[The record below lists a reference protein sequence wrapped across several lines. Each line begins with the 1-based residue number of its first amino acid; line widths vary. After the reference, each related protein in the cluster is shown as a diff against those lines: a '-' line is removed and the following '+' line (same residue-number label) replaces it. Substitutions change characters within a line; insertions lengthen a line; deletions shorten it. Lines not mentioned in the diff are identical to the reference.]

1 MIRRMALLAIFFTGI
16 PGTVF
21 GQGPSRVQVG
31 PVVRMDQ
38 VSLEGGAA
46 GGVFALGAAT
56 NFRIGRGIGIE
67 AEITQASR
75 EIGRSYEG
83 WFVSFNQ
90 NPNATRAEIEALA
103 PTARRTLGYLP
114 GMGWS
119 AALVTRGR
127 VAERLTMA
135 ARLGFSARRYEET
148 STYTV
153 LNIPAG
159 VDPAWVARQFIDSNS
174 SRTRGGIL
182 VGFDAAVALTDRL
195 SIVPE
200 VRYVYGGPA
209 QVGNKYRELGF
220 GTRVMWRF

>member
-1 MIRRMALLAIFFTGI
+1 MIRRMALLALFSIGI
-16 PGTVF
+16 PVTAS
-21 GQGPSRVQVG
+21 GQGPSRFQVG
-31 PVVRMDQ
+31 PVTRIDK
-38 VSLEGGAA
+38 VSLEAGAGGSVFAVGAA
-46 GGVFALGAAT
+46 AD
-56 NFRIGRGIGIE
+56 FRIGRGIGIE
-67 AEITQASR
+67 AEITQASS
-75 EIGRSYEG
+75 EIDRSYEG

-90 NPNATRAEIEALA
+90 DPNATRAEIEALA
-103 PTARRTLGYLP
+103 PTARRTLGYKP

-127 VAERLTMA
+127 VAERVTMA
-135 ARLGFSARRYEET
+135 ARFGVSARRYEET

-182 VGFDAAVALTDRL
+182 LGFDAAVALTDRL
-195 SIVPE
+195 SVVPE
-200 VRYVYGGPA
+200 VRYVYSGPA